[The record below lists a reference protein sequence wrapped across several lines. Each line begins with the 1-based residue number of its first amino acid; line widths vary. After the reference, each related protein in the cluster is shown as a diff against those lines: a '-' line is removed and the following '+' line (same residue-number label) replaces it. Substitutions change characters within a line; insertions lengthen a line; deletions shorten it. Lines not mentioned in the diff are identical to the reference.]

1 MKLKARGY
9 RVKDHR
15 VAPLAGAWI
24 ETAYTGLSHGRPRS
38 HPSRVRGLKHYKEMP
53 LIKDQVVAPLA
64 GAWIETGVATPANQ
78 NIVVAP
84 LAGAWIET

>member
-1 MKLKARGY
+1 
-9 RVKDHR
+9 
-15 VAPLAGAWI
+15 
-24 ETAYTGLSHGRPRS
+24 
-38 HPSRVRGLKHYKEMP
+38 LKHYKEMP